1 MNERQD
7 WNSFFMD
14 MAFFWAQR
22 STCTRRKVGAVAVKD
37 KRVIASGYNGAAK
50 GYKHC
55 TPDTCLRTV
64 QNIPS
69 GQRLDICRA
78 IHAEQN
84 LILQAAQTGI
94 QLPGCSV
101 YCTTMPCHT
110 CLKLLFNT
118 GVSVIYFAGNYD
130 FDAIKETLEDEHN
143 KPIDNRCRVYQ
154 MTNEAEKGEV
164 SIWVPSIL

>member
-1 MNERQD
+1 MKERQD

-22 STCTRRKVGAVAVKD
+22 STCTRRKVGAIAVKD

-50 GYKHC
+50 GYAHC
-55 TPDTCLRTV
+55 TPNTCLRTV

-84 LILQAAQTGI
+84 IILQAAQTGI
-94 QLPGCSV
+94 QLPGCTV

-118 GVSVIYFAGNYD
+118 GVRTIFFAGDYD
-130 FDAIKETLEDEHN
+130 ITTIQETLTDEQM
-143 KPIDNRCRVYQ
+143 KPIEHRCTVYRMKNIAADGQ
-154 MTNEAEKGEV
+154 PNE
-164 SIWVPSIL
+164 WYPTIL